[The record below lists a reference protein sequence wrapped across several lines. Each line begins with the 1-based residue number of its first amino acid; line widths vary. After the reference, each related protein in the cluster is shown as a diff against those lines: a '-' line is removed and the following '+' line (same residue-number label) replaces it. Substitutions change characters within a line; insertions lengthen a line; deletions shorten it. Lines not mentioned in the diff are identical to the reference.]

1 MLKQGL
7 ELKQKQQLSPLQIQ
21 TIKLIEL
28 PIQDPDILDE
38 DGNFNGNSL
47 EDAIPDR
54 DMLKERADADGNI
67 PVIDE
72 QGEQEKIRL
81 FKLRLARINTL
92 RAEQGLPE
100 LTAEEFLARCRP
112 KEITDESVCTLVRNG
127 Q

>member
-1 MLKQGL
+1 M
-7 ELKQKQQLSPLQIQ
+7 
-21 TIKLIEL
+21 TIW
-28 PIQDPDILDE
+28 DYYPDILDE
-38 DGNFNGNSL
+38 EGNFNGNSL

-54 DMLKERADADGNI
+54 DMLTERADSTGYV

-112 KEITDESVCTLVRNG
+112 REITDESVVCLSREKADDYIRISVHTKDLQTKAN
-127 Q
+127 